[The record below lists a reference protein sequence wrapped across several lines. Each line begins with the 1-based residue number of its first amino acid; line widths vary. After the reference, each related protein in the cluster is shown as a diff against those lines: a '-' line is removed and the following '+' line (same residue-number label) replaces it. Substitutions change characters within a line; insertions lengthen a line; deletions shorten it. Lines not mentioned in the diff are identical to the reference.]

1 MMDKDLLLEDLLD
14 DIEAVDKTASS
25 KMVRAIDIDN
35 ETRISP
41 VKAEKH
47 DLLFRI
53 KYDPYQFPNSMN
65 EFFSATNHNRTIDMS
80 KDELEE
86 LNAFIRDIKE
96 RIYILGE
103 NARFIDEMSEVLFV
117 CGNKLAVDY
126 LSEFSDENQTNLG
139 WEFKDSLDAI
149 YIIFSIKL
157 KFNYTMLR
165 QSVRFIGNLFNILEN
180 KTFKDKLETKIVRHM
195 TTNSWYFGNDENYL
209 DWSKDTIQF
218 AVNRGALKDNG
229 LNSLGNAYKVWYD
242 YGRLLY
248 YADDETLL
256 AQMQDLTY
264 HFDVSKYMFRFYY
277 YNVANGRGEFK
288 YSSAQRLEIRK
299 HLPKNN
305 SLDLSKML
313 KFSLSKKRKIQYKV
327 VQYLFF
333 PLFGDGNTA
342 VYSADDSER
351 DYKIHSDARQYIE
364 NLNEYITE
372 GNPVEIIDAMF
383 TMGGSTTRSMAQRLI
398 MHVGL
403 PDYNDGSAQREV
415 CIIFKVNLMEDVPD
429 ANWDK
434 SKSKFN
440 YWEQWFVKKL
450 NEYVFYENPI
460 SDDFFDKLREQK

>member
-25 KMVRAIDIDN
+25 KMVSAIDIDN

-41 VKAEKH
+41 TKAEKH

-53 KYDPYQFPNSMN
+53 KYEPYRFPNPLHD
-65 EFFSATNHNRTIDMS
+65 FFGVMAKNVNDSI
-80 KDELEE
+80 KDEFEE
-86 LNAFIRDIKE
+86 IDAFIRELKE
-96 RIYILGE
+96 QIYTLSDST
-103 NARFIDEMSEVLFV
+103 RFIDEMSEVLFV
-117 CGNKLAVDY
+117 CENKELVRCVSE
-126 LSEFSDENQTNLG
+126 LSNENQTDLG
-139 WEFKDSLDAI
+139 WEFKDSQNAV

-157 KFNYTMLR
+157 KFSYTMLR
-165 QSVRFIGNLFNILEN
+165 QSVRFIGTLFNILEN

-209 DWSKDTIQF
+209 DWTKDAIQF
-218 AVNRGALKDNG
+218 AANRGAEKDNG
-229 LNSLGNAYKVWYD
+229 INGLGDAYKTWYNF
-242 YGRLLY
+242 GRLLY

-277 YNVANGRGEFK
+277 YNVANGRGDFK
-288 YSSAQRLEIRK
+288 YSSEQRLEIRK

-313 KFSLSKKRKIQYKV
+313 KFALNKKRKIQYKV

-342 VYSADDSER
+342 VYSADESER
-351 DYKIHSDARQYIE
+351 DYKIHSDALQYIE
-364 NLNEYITE
+364 NLNDYITK
-372 GNPVEIIDAMF
+372 GNSVEVIDAMF
-383 TMGGSTTRSMAQRLI
+383 IMGGMTSKSMAQRLI

-403 PDYNDGSAQREV
+403 PDYNDGSA
-415 CIIFKVNLMEDVPD
+415 
-429 ANWDK
+429 
-434 SKSKFN
+434 
-440 YWEQWFVKKL
+440 
-450 NEYVFYENPI
+450 
-460 SDDFFDKLREQK
+460 

>member
-1 MMDKDLLLEDLLD
+1 MDKDLLLEDLLD

-25 KMVRAIDIDN
+25 KMVADIDIDD

-41 VKAEKH
+41 DKAEKH

-53 KYDPYQFPNSMN
+53 KYDPYRFTNSMRD
-65 EFFSATNHNRTIDMS
+65 FFSSSERMMDETSKETID
-80 KDELEE
+80 D
-86 LNAFIRDIKE
+86 LNTFIRDIKE

-103 NARFIDEMSEVLFV
+103 NTRFIDEMSEVLFV
-117 CGNKLAVDY
+117 CENKPAAER
-126 LSEFSDENQTNLG
+126 LSELSYENQTNLG
-139 WEFKDSLDAI
+139 WDFKDSQNAV

-165 QSVRFIGNLFNILEN
+165 QSVRFIGTLFNILEN
-180 KTFKDKLETKIVRHM
+180 KTFIGKMETKIVRHM
-195 TTNSWYFGNDENYL
+195 TTNSWYFGNSENYL

-218 AVNRGALKDNG
+218 AANRGALKDNG
-229 LNSLGNAYKVWYD
+229 LNGIGNAYKTWYD

-305 SLDLSKML
+305 SLDLSKLL
-313 KFSLSKKRKIQYKV
+313 KFSLNKKRKIQYKV

-351 DYKIHSDARQYIE
+351 DYKIHSDAR
-364 NLNEYITE
+364 
-372 GNPVEIIDAMF
+372 
-383 TMGGSTTRSMAQRLI
+383 
-398 MHVGL
+398 
-403 PDYNDGSAQREV
+403 
-415 CIIFKVNLMEDVPD
+415 
-429 ANWDK
+429 
-434 SKSKFN
+434 
-440 YWEQWFVKKL
+440 
-450 NEYVFYENPI
+450 
-460 SDDFFDKLREQK
+460 